1 MKRLLQDL
9 LILVSG
15 AALFTLFSGCAT
27 PTPTPDPGPGP
38 VDAAPAYPFDGMV
51 ADCAADS
58 AQSPSV
64 LSPASSCLSGSN
76 PVDGCMVDLLT
87 TWPPDAIACGVRFI
101 GTTTAISRASGDAG
115 AAPRA
120 AAVEARTWL
129 LIHDIQFRN

>member
-1 MKRLLQDL
+1 MMRRLLSEAIQATLWIAL
-9 LILVSG
+9 LYSL
-15 AALFTLFSGCAT
+15 GCGT
-27 PTPTPDPGPGP
+27 NPPTPDPGPSP
-38 VDAAPAYPFDGMV
+38 TDAATPYPFDGLV

-76 PVDGCMVDLLT
+76 PVDECMVDLKT
-87 TWPPDAIACGVRFI
+87 TWHPYAIACGARTI
-101 GTTTAISRASGDAG
+101 GTSTAISTAGGDAG

-120 AAVEARTWL
+120 AAVAARTWL